1 MTHNDFVAA
10 EPGIV
15 RMEELKASTLNMGFL
30 SSSSG
35 YALKRAYLRMH
46 DDFLRSVADLG
57 LRPQLFSVLCL
68 IAENSGTTQSTL
80 AGALSI
86 ERSNMVLLIG
96 ELVRRRLIS
105 RERVVTD
112 RRMSALRVTAA
123 GQRLYRTA
131 ADRLAAHEVRM
142 LGGLSERERTTL
154 MTLLAR
160 VRVDEPS
167 GRESRKAGS
176 SSGRRI
182 YA

>member
-1 MTHNDFVAA
+1 
-10 EPGIV
+10 
-15 RMEELKASTLNMGFL
+15 
-30 SSSSG
+30 
-35 YALKRAYLRMH
+35 
-46 DDFLRSVADLG
+46 
-57 LRPQLFSVLCL
+57 
-68 IAENSGTTQSTL
+68 
-80 AGALSI
+80 
-86 ERSNMVLLIG
+86 
-96 ELVRRRLIS
+96 
-105 RERVVTD
+105 VVTD